1 MAGWVEMKIRNPKTE
16 ARKKSEIRKAPGR
29 TDALRASGF
38 GFVSGFGLRI
48 SDFGVGVQA
57 QEQRR
62 APYRGHA
69 AINPEVRAFATM

>member
-1 MAGWVEMKIRNPKTE
+1 MGGNENPKSEGRSPKEVRNPKGAWPHRCT
-16 ARKKSEIRKAPGR
+16 
-29 TDALRASGF
+29 SGF